1 MHWCGAPRTFCCF
14 VGVSGAQ
21 KLARPLLLRSLTQT
35 SADRSCTRNHRTLL
49 TACLSLCLFLPLAL
63 SKPLCLRLRLQ
74 ARQRPFHPVSCL
86 HYSVPHSAYCRF
98 PRIARPPRCFKGAE
112 RKDDFF

>member
-63 SKPLCLRLRLQ
+63 NKPLCLRALDPL
-74 ARQRPFHPVSCL
+74 SCL

-98 PRIARPPRCFKGAE
+98 PRIARPPRC
-112 RKDDFF
+112 